1 MSLPISFVSEKCRTV
16 KVNRFLW
23 QSINIPFFCIF
34 QKLDENSSEHSRW
47 EHDLLFL
54 RQQLQASASRDMQH
68 GIDRSAET
76 LAIEGELAQVQQRA
90 AELHRHR
97 QEILNDMQVRRF
109 KDFF

>member
-1 MSLPISFVSEKCRTV
+1 MLRNKPAQLIFVL
-16 KVNRFLW
+16 FIL
-23 QSINIPFFCIF
+23 

-54 RQQLQASASRDMQH
+54 RQQLQASASRDMSH

-90 AELHRHR
+90 AEIHRHR
-97 QEILNDMQVRRF
+97 QEILNDIRVRASNNRLHAV
-109 KDFF
+109 